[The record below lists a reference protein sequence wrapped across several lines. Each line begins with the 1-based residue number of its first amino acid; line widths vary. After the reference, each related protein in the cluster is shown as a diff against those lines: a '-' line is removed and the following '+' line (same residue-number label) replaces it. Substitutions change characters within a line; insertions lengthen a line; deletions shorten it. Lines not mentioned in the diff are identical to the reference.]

1 MRLARRLGGLAC
13 AVLLSMCG
21 GSRTDTSTTS
31 PASPSP
37 TGQPGGSCAVQPNPS
52 PGPVTDPSG
61 PFFHQVVAARTD
73 DGVSLRE
80 ARQVLDHASVP
91 DGVRLSDGSI
101 RIYYVNGA
109 ESGVWVARM
118 DGENVSP
125 IGPISI
131 DGVLRPLGV
140 VDPDAVRLPDG
151 RIRLAYLAGFGGPG
165 GESPRAICL
174 ADSTDGERFTVV
186 GAALMFPPGDSTT
199 DPSLVQLRGG
209 AWLMALSRGQTTV
222 LARSG
227 DGRTFTTGET
237 LGFGGVPELSL
248 LDDGRLRLYVCA
260 AGIESYVSSDGG
272 STWTREATVV
282 DQPSA
287 GGIVCDPSRVAGT
300 DVFLYKTAP
309 VGRLRAQPRFGW

>member
-1 MRLARRLGGLAC
+1 MRLARLLASLAC

-21 GSRTDTSTTS
+21 GSRAGTSTTS
-31 PASPSP
+31 PSSPSP
-37 TGQPGGSCAVQPNPS
+37 TGQPAAACAVTPNPS
-52 PGPVTDPSG
+52 PGPVTDASG

-73 DGVSLRE
+73 DGVTLRE
-80 ARQVLDHASVP
+80 ARRVLEHASVP
-91 DGVRLSDGSI
+91 DGVRLADGSI

-109 ESGVWVARM
+109 ENGVFVARM
-118 DGENVSP
+118 DGDSVSP
-125 IGPISI
+125 IGPIWI

-165 GESPRAICL
+165 SESPRAICL
-174 ADSTDGERFTVV
+174 ADSTDGERFTLV
-186 GAALMFPPGDSTT
+186 GAALTFPPGDPTT
-199 DPSLVQLRGG
+199 DPSLVQLRSG

-237 LGFGGVPELSL
+237 LGFGGVPELSR

-260 AGIESYVSSDGG
+260 AGIESYVSSDDG

-282 DQPSA
+282 NPPS
-287 GGIVCDPSRVAGT
+287 GGGVVCDPSRVAGT
-300 DVFLYKTAP
+300 DVFLYKTA
-309 VGRLRAQPRFGW
+309 G